1 MKETGKKNVL
11 PGAIAVAFIAAII
24 IYFIMI
30 SVEKNA
36 LSAYEKGEV
45 LIAQTDILKG
55 MTLTESN
62 ISQYIKRVQVD
73 KNMIPQSAIIDMDQ
87 IISRMA
93 TIELSKG
100 TILTTSMVE
109 GAQEA
114 VQKMK
119 QPVIAGFKADDL
131 YQVVSGTLRAGD
143 IVHIYTVNT
152 ETEQVELVWQNVLIQ
167 QVFDVAGTAIQ
178 NQDQSTSAQRINIF
192 LEQEFV
198 EPFYKEVSSGSLRVV
213 KALD

>member
-1 MKETGKKNVL
+1 MKETRKKNVL

-30 SVEKNA
+30 NVEKNA

-45 LIAQTDILKG
+45 LIAQIDILKG
-55 MTLTESN
+55 MTLSEDN
-62 ISQYIKRVQVD
+62 ISQYIKKVPVD
-73 KNMIPQSAIIDMDQ
+73 KNIIPQSAIIDTDQ
-87 IISRMA
+87 IIDRMA
-93 TIELSKG
+93 IIELNKG
-100 TILTTSMVE
+100 TILTTPMLE
-109 GAQEA
+109 GVQEV

-152 ETEQVELVWQNVLIQ
+152 ETEQVELVWRNVLIQ

-178 NQDQSTSAQRINIF
+178 NQDHSTSAQRINIY

-213 KALD
+213 KALN